1 MKKTYIEPQVI
12 IVEIQQ
18 TKPLAT
24 SINDG
29 VKGNAGFIYRGGSQG
44 DTEGRV
50 KEDNGWD
57 DWGEE

>member
-1 MKKTYIEPQVI
+1 MLIA
-12 IVEIQQ
+12 EIQQ